1 MAGFQVSIYGRF
13 WLSTEVEP
21 EDCFG
26 LATYKIY
33 SALQRQREDG
43 FPYVFF
49 VLSVPHLTS
58 ESVAEYVPED
68 LAWLLAVLKG
78 SRLVE
83 EVIADYLGRPEHQGR
98 FRGLLERMS
107 EGEFRV
113 ISATKAERLLH
124 QLLFD
129 RVYAIRVPRFVQATQ
144 VNMHFSLSQDLAPL
158 ERFLDLLNSPLY
170 VVNVRLYEGEII

>member
-1 MAGFQVSIYGRF
+1 
-13 WLSTEVEP
+13 
-21 EDCFG
+21 
-26 LATYKIY
+26 
-33 SALQRQREDG
+33 
-43 FPYVFF
+43 
-49 VLSVPHLTS
+49 
-58 ESVAEYVPED
+58 
-68 LAWLLAVLKG
+68 
-78 SRLVE
+78 
-83 EVIADYLGRPEHQGR
+83 
-98 FRGLLERMS
+98 MS